1 MGKLQLWQD
10 EIQKEKD
17 YEFYLFEKYLRS
29 ISKNVADEIV
39 KLDIKINE
47 ALAKRDS
54 MRYKIGNILSDD
66 VPLGT
71 NIKVVRTW
79 GIQPKFSFTPKA
91 HADIIEDLDIAD
103 VTRAAELSG
112 ARFYYLKNE
121 LVKLNLAL
129 IHFAFDNLIDKG
141 YTPMWTP
148 YLLRHRPIEAAAEL
162 EDFKDQLYKI
172 EGEELY
178 LIATAEQTL
187 AAFHMDEV
195 LDENKFV
202 IYEIS
207 SQGEPGINNLW
218 ELIKEFMADKP
229 YNFYEKRAII
239 LTINQDINPIK
250 GIVYDEQ
257 KILVPAS
264 LVEKDLIEEEPKS
277 PKGIKAP
284 IQVTTPT
291 SKTRQNPFRSSRQD
305 VLENIRPR
313 DKFGARRIRSSG
325 RGRYSVTKHKGLDLV
340 ASIGTPLYPVE
351 SGTLLYLGKER
362 NRKLWR
368 NGIVAEYRTNSGILV
383 KYIHLSWVNK
393 KIKSGQA
400 IELNAFLGKVGITGN
415 ASKDN
420 PHVHIQVIVAGRIVD
435 PFPYVVI

>member
-1 MGKLQLWQD
+1 MLDIKLFRENPEAIKTSQKKRGKDEKLVDKVLELDQVWRELLQRAEELKRERNTVSEKINQMKKESKAATA
-10 EIQKEKD
+10 EIKKV
-17 YEFYLFEKYLRS
+17 
-29 ISKNVADEIV
+29 KNVADEIV

-79 GIQPKFSFTPKA
+79 GTQPKFSFTPKA

-195 LDENKFV
+195 LDGNKLPLKYVGFSTNFRKEAGSHGKDTKGIFRVHQFDKVEQFIFCKPESSNV
-202 IYEIS
+202 IHEDMVKVTEELFQKLGLPYRVIS
-207 SQGEPGINNLW
+207 IPAQDLNDNAAKKYDIEVWFPAQRQYR
-218 ELIKEFMADKP
+218 ELISVSNCTDYQARKLNVKFGQDKEIAHTL
-229 YNFYEKRAII
+229 NGTAIATERAICAI
-239 LTINQDINPIK
+239 
-250 GIVYDEQ
+250 
-257 KILVPAS
+257 
-264 LVEKDLIEEEPKS
+264 
-277 PKGIKAP
+277 
-284 IQVTTPT
+284 
-291 SKTRQNPFRSSRQD
+291 
-305 VLENIRPR
+305 LENFQQKDGSIKIPEVLQ
-313 DKFGARRIRSSG
+313 KYTGFKEIKVRR
-325 RGRYSVTKHKGLDLV
+325 
-340 ASIGTPLYPVE
+340 
-351 SGTLLYLGKER
+351 
-362 NRKLWR
+362 
-368 NGIVAEYRTNSGILV
+368 
-383 KYIHLSWVNK
+383 
-393 KIKSGQA
+393 
-400 IELNAFLGKVGITGN
+400 
-415 ASKDN
+415 
-420 PHVHIQVIVAGRIVD
+420 
-435 PFPYVVI
+435 

>member
-1 MGKLQLWQD
+1 MLDIKLFRENPEAIKTSQKKRGKDEKLVDKVLELDQVWRELLQRAEELKRERNTVSEKINQMKKESKAATA
-10 EIQKEKD
+10 EIKKV
-17 YEFYLFEKYLRS
+17 
-29 ISKNVADEIV
+29 KNVADEIV

-195 LDENKFV
+195 LDGNKLPLKYVGF
-202 IYEIS
+202 S
-207 SQGEPGINNLW
+207 TNFR
-218 ELIKEFMADKP
+218 KEAGSHGKD
-229 YNFYEKRAII
+229 
-239 LTINQDINPIK
+239 TK
-250 GIVYDEQ
+250 GIFRVHQFDKVEQFIFCKPESSNVIHEDMVKVTEELFQKLGLPYRVISIPAQDLNDNAAKKYDIE
-257 KILVPAS
+257 VWFPA
-264 LVEKDLIEEEPKS
+264 
-277 PKGIKAP
+277 
-284 IQVTTPT
+284 Q
-291 SKTRQNPFRSSRQD
+291 R
-305 VLENIRPR
+305 
-313 DKFGARRIRSSG
+313 
-325 RGRYSVTKHKGLDLV
+325 
-340 ASIGTPLYPVE
+340 
-351 SGTLLYLGKER
+351 
-362 NRKLWR
+362 
-368 NGIVAEYRTNSGILV
+368 
-383 KYIHLSWVNK
+383 
-393 KIKSGQA
+393 
-400 IELNAFLGKVGITGN
+400 
-415 ASKDN
+415 
-420 PHVHIQVIVAGRIVD
+420 
-435 PFPYVVI
+435 